1 VNVPEEQIKGRGIA
15 LPLVLAVAAP
25 PALISIFWTT
35 VSLLHHSGASPRSAF
50 PAFALAIAAGA
61 WPLLKLPLRSPY
73 RFLCLLAYVPLAY
86 AALFFY
92 SLLFLGLVLRV
103 GLDHGS

>member
-1 VNVPEEQIKGRGIA
+1 MPTEQIKGRGIVY
-15 LPLVLAVAAP
+15 PLVLAVAVP
-25 PALISIFWTT
+25 PALISIFWTIA
-35 VSLLHHSGASPRSAF
+35 SLLYHSGASPGSAF

-61 WPLLKLPLRSPY
+61 LPLVRLPLRSPY
-73 RFLCLLAYVPLAY
+73 RIFCLLAYVPLAY

-92 SLLFLGLVLRV
+92 SLLFLGLVLHV